1 MSDLTHQPSNGDAH
15 PGDAEHIHLPSN
27 TWTPIS
33 LALAI
38 CMCLLG
44 LLSATW
50 VWVIGLIW
58 AIASG
63 VIWVRGSRA
72 EFLELPDHH

>member
-1 MSDLTHQPSNGDAH
+1 MSDVTHQPSHGDAH
-15 PGDAEHIHLPSN
+15 AGSGEHIHLPSN
-27 TWTPIS
+27 SWTPIS

-72 EFLELPDHH
+72 EFRELPDHH